1 MASSADERTNDVW
14 VLDTETK
21 GTGANMVPLGRILKR
36 ESERAPGF
44 RLPGRRPPPPAAPE
58 ARRPH
63 RFRIVDVM
71 TRQVLADDADA
82 RAAIRV
88 LEDVRSIV
96 DISIYAWDA
105 SAQHWVRLSFGE
117 TRSLW
122 NLRKTASDY

>member
-1 MASSADERTNDVW
+1 MSSSADERANDVW

-36 ESERAPGF
+36 GSERAPGF
-44 RLPGRRPPPPAAPE
+44 RLPRRRPRPPATPE

-71 TRQVLADDADA
+71 TRQVLADDVDA
-82 RAAIRV
+82 RGAIRV

-96 DISIYAWDA
+96 DISVYAWDE
-105 SAQHWVRLSFGE
+105 SAQDWVRLSFGE
-117 TRSLW
+117 TKSLW
-122 NLRKTASDY
+122 SLRNTVSDC